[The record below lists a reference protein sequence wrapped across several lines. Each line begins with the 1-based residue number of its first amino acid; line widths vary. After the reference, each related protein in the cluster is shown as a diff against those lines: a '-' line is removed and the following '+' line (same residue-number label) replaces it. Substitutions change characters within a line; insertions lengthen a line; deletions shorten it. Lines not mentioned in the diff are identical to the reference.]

1 MRYLILLTVLL
12 SGCVHKADHD
22 VQTISHCVGY
32 CTHIELEA
40 DGVNDELNDAPADVI
55 EELGGTDRPI

>member
-1 MRYLILLTVLL
+1 MKYLIALTVLL

-22 VQTISHCVGY
+22 VQAISHCVGY

-40 DGVNDELNDAPADVI
+40 YGEDDELDNAPAEII
-55 EELGGTDRPI
+55 EAEE